1 MVLHCAGVQ
10 GAGAG
15 EGAGDSSRLSA
26 LLGSGAGGVAEDIPN
41 RIRELLAMYR
51 EQQQQLRQGRQ
62 ERDGRQLEEGCE
74 TTEFQTVITEEC
86 DPMVETQCK

>member
-10 GAGAG
+10 GAG
-15 EGAGDSSRLSA
+15 EGAGAGESSRLSA
-26 LLGSGAGGVAEDIPN
+26 LLGSGAGGGAGDIPN

-51 EQQQQLRQGRQ
+51 EQQRQGRQ
-62 ERDGRQLEEGCE
+62 ERERDGRQVEEGCE

-86 DPMVETQCK
+86 DPLVETQCK